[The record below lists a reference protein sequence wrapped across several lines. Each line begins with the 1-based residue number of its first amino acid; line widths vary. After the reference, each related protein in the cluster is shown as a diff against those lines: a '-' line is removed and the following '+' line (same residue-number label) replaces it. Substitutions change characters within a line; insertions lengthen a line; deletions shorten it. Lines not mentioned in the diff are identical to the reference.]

1 MAQKAKGL
9 KLYEFWCKVPVEH
22 LNRYEEEKKKVV
34 SSNTPSILDVSG
46 KRDEAFVLVVS
57 DGIQHEVIAYKR
69 NPGDKPY
76 KWERLDENPE
86 ELGGQGI
93 ADRVEPQQR
102 TLNGAIRSFENNV
115 KGLSTLILAVKERHI
130 KGNIKEAFRD
140 GGVLRL
146 TDEAENVRDA
156 VQQFIMQDVTTPLLK
171 LIQLFLEFADYSSG
185 VPRIQQGVQPE
196 GARTA
201 FELQQRLQSSGRLFG
216 DIFMRV
222 DRQIVWAAEQY
233 FLYNLKRDEFPECK
247 GPFIIK
253 ALGYLSYTNM
263 LQRMQAII
271 QYLQLMSADPEL
283 AKQINKRW
291 IAEQLADSMDI
302 DKDKVLLSVTEIALT
317 QRAAQA
323 NPQTQMQ
330 LQSMELQVQ
339 TLAAQLEKLQA
350 ETQKVQ
356 AESAEIIAGVDI
368 KKQELELAQAEIL
381 LKAQQGAKTTNERK
395 KEQ

>member
-1 MAQKAKGL
+1 
-9 KLYEFWCKVPVEH
+9 
-22 LNRYEEEKKKVV
+22 
-34 SSNTPSILDVSG
+34 
-46 KRDEAFVLVVS
+46 
-57 DGIQHEVIAYKR
+57 
-69 NPGDKPY
+69 
-76 KWERLDENPE
+76 
-86 ELGGQGI
+86 
-93 ADRVEPQQR
+93 
-102 TLNGAIRSFENNV
+102 
-115 KGLSTLILAVKERHI
+115 
-130 KGNIKEAFRD
+130 
-140 GGVLRL
+140 
-146 TDEAENVRDA
+146 
-156 VQQFIMQDVTTPLLK
+156 
-171 LIQLFLEFADYSSG
+171 
-185 VPRIQQGVQPE
+185 
-196 GARTA
+196 
-201 FELQQRLQSSGRLFG
+201 
-216 DIFMRV
+216 
-222 DRQIVWAAEQY
+222 
-233 FLYNLKRDEFPECK
+233 
-247 GPFIIK
+247 
-253 ALGYLSYTNM
+253 
-263 LQRMQAII
+263 
-271 QYLQLMSADPEL
+271 MSADPEL